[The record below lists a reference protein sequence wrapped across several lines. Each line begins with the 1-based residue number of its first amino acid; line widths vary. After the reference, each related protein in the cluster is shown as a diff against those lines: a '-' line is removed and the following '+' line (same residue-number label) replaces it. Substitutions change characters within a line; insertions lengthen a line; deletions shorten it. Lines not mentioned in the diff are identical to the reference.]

1 MSSIVLARLTLAS
14 AMIVGFSHCGDP
26 QKPGSSDLAPTAL
39 TFATP
44 QTGVILGDTLQLG
57 AWFLDAENRPI
68 GIPPDTV
75 VWTSDDN
82 TVLASLGRD
91 RFHALKEG
99 LALVRGAT
107 TYRGRTFEVDRVFA
121 VVPSIPG
128 GLVWLRQAALGGPMR
143 LVWSPSTPINPEV
156 LPPAGHPDGGQGLP
170 AVSPDGRMV
179 IVQSPRSLSATA
191 PFGLFSVD
199 LVTGSVFEVTSQM
212 TRHQVAP
219 RWAPDGDKLIFTS
232 NERGPW
238 DLWSIDYPDLVATLR
253 VQLDATRPIFFDVA
267 PNDGRLVAA
276 LPTTPGGEDLWEGA
290 LGELFS
296 RRITATPAV
305 SKTNPRVNASGDLI
319 AYTSFGHDSTDAN
332 TAQVI
337 TRATGNLVL
346 SIRQTLLP
354 AFASSETNHFYSSA
368 EVSSWSVDDRFLL
381 ISWSVNGRRISSGSV
396 ADVWDYSPEIY
407 AIRVADTLAIRLTR
421 YGPADVQAE
430 FVQAKRVGR

>member
-1 MSSIVLARLTLAS
+1 M
-14 AMIVGFSHCGDP
+14 
-26 QKPGSSDLAPTAL
+26 
-39 TFATP
+39 
-44 QTGVILGDTLQLG
+44 
-57 AWFLDAENRPI
+57 
-68 GIPPDTV
+68 
-75 VWTSDDN
+75 
-82 TVLASLGRD
+82 
-91 RFHALKEG
+91 
-99 LALVRGAT
+99 
-107 TYRGRTFEVDRVFA
+107 
-121 VVPSIPG
+121 
-128 GLVWLRQAALGGPMR
+128 
-143 LVWSPSTPINPEV
+143 
-156 LPPAGHPDGGQGLP
+156 
-170 AVSPDGRMV
+170 
-179 IVQSPRSLSATA
+179 SATA